1 MSQDDITQFVE
12 SALSQ
17 GTSPQNVAQA
27 LGQRQLTLEQAAQ
40 AVRRLVALSRPAAMR
55 AAAAVAV
62 GPDGVAI
69 AGVGAGDS
77 AADPV
82 EDAAY
87 EAWLLRLALPSA
99 SPADIGAQVK
109 ANYPNL
115 TFTQIAQVLIHGD
128 PYPVFPDL
136 AAAGMA
142 SALADPRLGG
152 TAPDVATAL
161 HTVYPALAAVDA
173 GRLLMAPG
181 VFPGI
186 DANGMTAALTA
197 AAFAPGD
204 VSAAVAQL
212 FPPPV
217 QTTSFPPVGGG
228 GVPFDDTAAALANG
242 KPLTR
247 IRIRSGNIVDSI
259 QAFYGDTELPAH
271 GGTGGGVTD
280 IVLGPGDGIDSMKGF
295 WGTWFGGTY
304 VLMLVFRTYSGKTYG
319 PFGDMAFAGSRNP
332 IYFTAPAGQ
341 SLLAFTGT
349 VAAGN
354 NGQSQFLGSF
364 GITTSTIR

>member
-1 MSQDDITQFVE
+1 MSQDIAQFVE

-17 GTSPQNVAQA
+17 GTSPRDVAQA
-27 LGQRQLTLEQAAQ
+27 LGQRQLTLDEAAQ
-40 AVRRLVALSRPAAMR
+40 AVRRLVALSRPTAMHAR
-55 AAAAVAV
+55 TAVAA
-62 GPDGVAI
+62 GLDGVAI
-69 AGVGAGDS
+69 AGFGAADS

-87 EAWLLRLALPSA
+87 EAWLLHLALPFA
-99 SPADIGAQVK
+99 SPADIGAQVR
-109 ANYPNL
+109 ASYPTL
-115 TFTQIAQVLIHGD
+115 TLVQVAQVLIHGA
-128 PYPVFPDL
+128 PYTVFPDL

-142 SALADPRLGG
+142 SALVDPRIGG
-152 TAPDVATAL
+152 TAPDVASAL
-161 HTVYPALAAVDA
+161 HAVYPALAAVDV
-173 GRLLMAPG
+173 GRLLMAAG

-197 AAFAPGD
+197 AAFASGD

-228 GVPFDDTAAALANG
+228 GIPFDDTAAALAG
-242 KPLTR
+242 GRPLTR

-280 IVLGPGDGIDSMKGF
+280 IVLDPGDGIDSMKGV

-304 VLMLVFRTYSGKTYG
+304 VLMLVFRTYSGKIYG
-319 PFGDMAFAGSRNP
+319 PFGDMALAGSRNP

-349 VAAGN
+349 VGMGN
-354 NGQSQFLGSF
+354 NGQSQYLGSF
-364 GITTSTIR
+364 GITTSTIRS